1 MNPPT
6 DGPSGKAYPCG
17 TCQVGRSTFGAATD
31 PRLLTAEVERLS
43 GHALYLAVYLSP
55 R

>member
-17 TCQVGRSTFGAATD
+17 TCQVSRSTFGSATD
-31 PRLLTAEVERLS
+31 PSLLTAEVERLS
-43 GHALYLAVYLSP
+43 GHALYLAV
-55 R
+55 